1 MHQVRLFFIALQ
13 FFTRLPIPAWVGFE
27 ASWLQ
32 HASRYFPL
40 VGCVVAAIAAA
51 VYAAAALVL
60 PAPVAAVLSTAA
72 SIYITGA
79 FHEDGF
85 ADTCDGLGGGM
96 TKERALEIMKDSRVG
111 AYGAIGIVCMLATK
125 LTALA
130 TLPPQL
136 AVAAL
141 AVAHP
146 LSRLASSSL
155 IWKLNYVRGEGKA
168 KPLAQQ
174 MTHGE
179 FAIATLTCALPAAGV
194 IAAGWMT
201 PGALIAAALASLAAA
216 LWFGRLFVRRLG
228 GYTGDC
234 LGAVQQLAEALVY
247 VAVLATLGHGAWTAA

>member
-27 ASWLQ
+27 AAWLQ

-40 VGCVVAAIAAA
+40 VGVVVAAIAAG
-51 VYAAAALVL
+51 VYYAAALVL

-85 ADTCDGLGGGM
+85 ADTCDGFGGGM

-125 LTALA
+125 LSGLA
-130 TLPPQL
+130 MLPPRV

-141 AVAHP
+141 FVAHP
-146 LSRLASSSL
+146 LSRLAATAL
-155 IWKLNYVRGEGKA
+155 IWRLDYVRGEGKA

-174 MTHGE
+174 MTNAE
-179 FAIATLTCALPAAGV
+179 FAIAALTCLLPAACLLATDAMAP
-194 IAAGWMT
+194 AAM
-201 PGALIAAALASLAAA
+201 LAAIVAATAAA
-216 LWFGRLFVRRLG
+216 LWLGRLFVRRLG

-234 LGAVQQLAEALVY
+234 LGAVQQLAEALIY
-247 VAVLATLGHGAWTAA
+247 IAVLATLGHGAWNA